1 MQSVDK
7 MSDSLLDRGVAPS
20 ASASGT
26 HLRTGLDG
34 LSRAEPSAMGVDAD
48 AIVAFVDA
56 VEAAELDLHS
66 LMIHRNG
73 KVVAEAWRWPY
84 RADRPRNLHSVAK
97 SFTACAIGLA
107 LDEKRFT
114 LDDKVVSFFP
124 DALPAVVGD
133 WLAALTLE
141 DLLTMR
147 VGHGGETSGAQW
159 RALGTSWIEAFFR
172 IPVVEQPGGS
182 FLYTSAASYMLSAV
196 LNRVTGETLH
206 DYLKPRLLG
215 PLGITGETW
224 DIGPDGINPGGNGL
238 TAKTVDLLK
247 LGILHAQNG
256 VWEGRRLLPEHWVAT
271 ATRAHVESGRYGY
284 HWWTRPDG
292 MYSAIGK
299 FVQMAVVFP
308 AHGVTLAVTGAIK
321 GSGRLMPYIDRYFPA
336 AFREALRDGPIAGP
350 AADARL
356 KARLVEWQRE
366 DAPVAWKAPYLLAGP
381 VAHSGGTTRARTEKR
396 RFTTQPNAQG
406 IEALQL
412 EFSERECTL
421 RLTDAD
427 DEHAIVAGFDRWI
440 EGANEMPGRDL
451 HHGYRLM
458 GSPVVARACWLDP
471 ARLQMTWIFAETA
484 FRDTVICEFAGQQ
497 IVFKREVNINSA
509 ALRHDDVTG
518 TLCE

>member
-1 MQSVDK
+1 
-7 MSDSLLDRGVAPS
+7 
-20 ASASGT
+20 
-26 HLRTGLDG
+26 
-34 LSRAEPSAMGVDAD
+34 MGVDAD
-48 AIVAFVDA
+48 AIVAFLDA

-73 KVVAEAWRWPY
+73 KVVVEAWRWPY

-107 LDEKRFT
+107 LEEKRFS

-159 RALGTSWIEAFFR
+159 RTLGTSWMEAFFR
-172 IPVVEQPGGS
+172 IPIVEQPGGS

-196 LNRVTGETLH
+196 LSRVTGETLH
-206 DYLKPRLLG
+206 DYLKPRLIE

-256 VWEGRRLLPEHWVAT
+256 VWEGKRLLPEHWVAT

-299 FVQMAVVFP
+299 FVQMALVFP

-336 AFREALRDGPIAGP
+336 AFREVFRDGPIAGP

-366 DAPVAWKAPYLLAGP
+366 DAPVAWKAPYLLADP
-381 VAHSGGTTRARTEKR
+381 VGHRGGATRARSEKR
-396 RFTTQPNAQG
+396 RFTMQPNAQG

-412 EFSERECTL
+412 AFGERECTL

-427 DEHAIVAGFDRWI
+427 GEHAIVAGFDRWI

-451 HHGYRLM
+451 HHGYRLL
-458 GSPVVARACWLDP
+458 GSPVVARACWLDA

-497 IVFKREVNINSA
+497 VVFKRAVNINSG
-509 ALRHDDVTG
+509 ALSHDDVTG